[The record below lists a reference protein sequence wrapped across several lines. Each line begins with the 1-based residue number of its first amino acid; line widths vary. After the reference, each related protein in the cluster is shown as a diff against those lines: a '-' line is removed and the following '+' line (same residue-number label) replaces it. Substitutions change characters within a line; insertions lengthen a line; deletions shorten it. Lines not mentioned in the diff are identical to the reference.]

1 MTPTTVLNTP
11 SLPDDALE
19 QARALVGMD
28 VRLEQ
33 WNNEASRD
41 SIRHYA
47 WGIGDDNPLYCDPGY
62 AAQTRWGGII
72 APPTFLF
79 GICDG
84 LIAPGLPDIQWF
96 GAGRELYLD
105 RPIRRNEEIT
115 VHGRYV
121 AAREA
126 GGGHVERM
134 ILQTSEVDY
143 LDADRQ
149 RVGMVR
155 THAFRV
161 ARQGSSSSLKYQPR
175 ATHVYTDEDIERIE
189 AAVLGE
195 YRRGATTLHW
205 DDVRVGDL
213 MPGTVRG
220 PLTLMDMTCYYAGA
234 VGTPGYKSTRLRWKY
249 KHWAHHA
256 PHLLP
261 NSYDPS
267 YFGAA
272 IVPSIGHQD
281 AKVATA
287 ELGMP
292 GAYDNGAQR
301 VGFVTGCVTNW
312 MGDDGQLR
320 SIVVRFKLPV
330 IFGDTLYTK
339 GKVTAVRRDGDA
351 GMVDADV
358 WAENQFGDVVA
369 SGRAVIELPLR
380 AG

>member
-1 MTPTTVLNTP
+1 MDNELKAP
-11 SLPDDALE
+11 SLSEHALE

-33 WNNEASRD
+33 WNYEASRD

-47 WGIGDDNPLYCDPGY
+47 WGIGDDNPLYCDPVY
-62 AAQTRWGGII
+62 AATTRWGGII
-72 APPTFLF
+72 APPTFLM
-79 GICDG
+79 GICEG

-96 GAGRELYLD
+96 GAGREFYFD
-105 RPIRRNEEIT
+105 RPIRRGEEIK
-115 VHGRYV
+115 VAGRYV
-121 AAREA
+121 GAREA

-134 ILQTSEVDY
+134 VLQTGEVDY
-143 LDADRQ
+143 LTLEGE

-161 ARQGSSSSLKYQPR
+161 ARKGADSSLKYQPR
-175 ATHVYTDEDIERIE
+175 AAHRYSDEDLTKIE
-189 AAVLGE
+189 AAVLAE
-195 YRRGATTLHW
+195 FRRGGDTLYW
-205 DDVRVGDL
+205 NDVEVGEA
-213 MPGTVRG
+213 MPGTLRG

-234 VGTPGYKSTRLRWKY
+234 VGTPGYKSTKLRWQY

-256 PHLLP
+256 PENLP
-261 NSYDPS
+261 NTYDPS

-281 AKVATA
+281 AKVASS

-301 VGFVTGCVTNW
+301 VAFLSTCATNW
-312 MGDDGQLR
+312 MGDDGFLR
-320 SIVVRFKLPV
+320 EIKVRFKLPV

-339 GKVTAVRRDGDA
+339 GKVTAKSRRGA
-351 GMVDADV
+351 VGVIEADI
-358 WAENQFGDVVA
+358 WGENQLGDVVA
-369 SGRAVIELPLR
+369 TGQAVIELPLR
-380 AG
+380 DAG